1 MGGLGM
7 RELVII
13 LLVVLVV
20 FGAKKLRTVARDL
33 FEGRF
38 SEILIIFVLALIV
51 LGPEKLPRV
60 VSELGRWVGRAR
72 AMARQFREQLE
83 EEVQLEEARK
93 TQRAASAGP
102 VEPGPAAPPHA
113 PANGGG
119 NELTPEPEVSYA
131 HHPQPGEHAQAP
143 DHIQTAGAPGAEPTA
158 GPPAQAG
165 SADEP
170 RT

>member
-1 MGGLGM
+1 M
-7 RELVII
+7 RSSRRSRRRATPRAN
-13 LLVVLVV
+13 
-20 FGAKKLRTVARDL
+20 GACDL

-83 EEVQLEEARK
+83 EEVQLEQARK
-93 TQRAASAGP
+93 AQHAASPSP
-102 VEPGPAAPPHA
+102 VEPAPAAAPHA

-119 NELTPEPEVSYA
+119 NESSPEV
-131 HHPQPGEHAQAP
+131 PGEHVQHA
-143 DHIQTAGAPGAEPTA
+143 DRVQTAAASPGAELT
-158 GPPAQAG
+158 GGRPAQG
-165 SADEP
+165 SGADER